1 MVKILLFF
9 LLSLSSIYS
18 QQLSSTVSSNKIGLT
33 ESIIFTIKI
42 TDIDSNP
49 SVDINQIEDSFSII
63 SGPNIGS
70 EYRFVNGN
78 KSSSRS
84 ISWTLI
90 PLKDGL
96 LEIPSI
102 NVNVG
107 KKSFKTDVHQVQV
120 SKQKS
125 SDATKDLFLEIKV
138 SNDKVVIGEQVKLTY
153 TFYTRIASK
162 VISTEFPEYS
172 NFWVEKMFDP
182 VGMQFT
188 PESWKD
194 IEINGYNYKSLKIF
208 EVAIF
213 PLKEGVFDLESMIMK
228 IETKEKDSSFNRL
241 FWDDPFFDTFSQRTK
256 AKILVSDPITIEV
269 SSLKNIPEN
278 FTGAVG
284 KFTLNSSLSNSNI
297 DEGSPVIF
305 KVVLD
310 GKGNLANIGRPKI
323 SFPENIDIFEGET
336 IINKN
341 ISDNFSG
348 SVTWEYNL
356 IPRKNGLFSIDIIEV
371 PYFNSSIKSWS
382 KASSKKIDFTVN
394 KSVIFDSSDKDLLSS
409 KSNVIRYNRVGK
421 QDWMSSSKI
430 HIEKTIIF
438 ILSISL
444 ILFIIPFFESRF
456 NSLKNLILNFI
467 SVKSALNNAIVSLNE
482 SKSFYNDASKI
493 IIKFF
498 YQKNI
503 TSSANI
509 DISTLKKSLKNK
521 IDDTDF
527 NELSKYLDD
536 FQRKSYSQADDF
548 EDRKNMVN
556 SLIEFLKR
564 VDSYV

>member
-182 VGMQFT
+182 VGVQFT

-310 GKGNLANIGRPKI
+310 GKGNLSNIGRPKI

-409 KSNVIRYNRVGK
+409 KSNIIRYNRFGK

-536 FQRKSYSQADDF
+536 FQRKSYSQVDDF

>member
-49 SVDINQIEDSFSII
+49 SIDINQIEDSFSII

-182 VGMQFT
+182 VGVQFT

-409 KSNVIRYNRVGK
+409 KSNIIRYNRVGK

-536 FQRKSYSQADDF
+536 FQRKSYSQVDDF